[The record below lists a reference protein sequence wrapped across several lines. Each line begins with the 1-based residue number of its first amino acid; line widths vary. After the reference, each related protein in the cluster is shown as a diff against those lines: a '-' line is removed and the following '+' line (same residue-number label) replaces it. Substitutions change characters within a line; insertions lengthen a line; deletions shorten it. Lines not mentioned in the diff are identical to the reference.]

1 MTIIDR
7 AVISLLEQNELTLSH
22 LTAIFNRTRLL
33 RSLERLV
40 NSGSVACRYDG
51 SEYRYRLA

>member
-40 NSGSVACRYDG
+40 NSGKVTCKFDG
-51 SEYRYRLA
+51 ADYRYRVA

>member
-1 MTIIDR
+1 MKIDM
-7 AVISLLEQNELTLSH
+7 AVLYLLKDELTLSH